1 MVEKYCVCTK
11 EICWLLCW
19 NIVYDSI
26 HHAAQGLDYNHSVAR
41 SSVLF
46 TLVASLPVTAVMLFL
61 FTRESR
67 DIIIIVLYRTIAYC
81 YIFRI
86 SKSTQ
91 LTPNINALLGLL
103 GPQI

>member
-1 MVEKYCVCTK
+1 MGEKYRVGKK

-26 HHAAQGLDYNHSVAR
+26 HHAARGLDYNHSVAR

-46 TLVASLPVTAVMLFL
+46 TLVATLPVTAVMLFL
-61 FTRESR
+61 FARESG

-86 SKSTQ
+86 QRVRS
-91 LTPNINALLGLL
+91 
-103 GPQI
+103 